1 MKDKTKLVSDFFS
14 FSFFLSFFLFFFFL
28 KKGLFKKIT
37 EVCTTSPGFAVQK
50 CVSVS
55 DVEVLVYY
63 RAHFNAVIINIAK
76 VVLC

>member
-1 MKDKTKLVSDFFS
+1 M
-14 FSFFLSFFLFFFFL
+14 
-28 KKGLFKKIT
+28 
-37 EVCTTSPGFAVQK
+37 QK